1 MLRQATIVL
10 PARPDTARQ
19 FRDRRWLDDV
29 RRLIADADV
38 RADGRRNLTH
48 LAELVAAYS
57 DGRTMRSRPTMTLL
71 QQLSGLGRATCQ
83 RWLRWLERSGVLL
96 VVEEGTT
103 PRFAPDRLRRGDPNR
118 AREWHLIS
126 PASLSEAPPPPE
138 AYTPTASAR
147 EELAGSGE
155 AQITEDR
162 RSAPDSPSLAPSRW
176 RGQAPG
182 SPRDQL
188 PQRRREQLT
197 AVQALQRRHMVLRRL
212 SARRLRS
219 ILRPW
224 FRSCWLQTDVLWA
237 LERAPDG
244 SAHWHAD
251 RVRDPAA
258 WLEHRLSFWLA
269 GDGTPLP
276 PHSAELAARAEA
288 ARGEA
293 ASEHLRLARRPGVDP
308 APYAA
313 QVRAALATRHPR
325 PMSC

>member
-1 MLRQATIVL
+1 MLRQAPCVL

-19 FRDRRWLDDV
+19 FRDRRWLDDT
-29 RRLIADADV
+29 RRLVADAGL
-38 RADGRRNLTH
+38 RADATRNLTH

-83 RWLRWLERSGVLL
+83 RWLRWLERAGVLL

-103 PRFAPDRLRRGDPNR
+103 PRYAPDRLRRGDPNL
-118 AREWHLIS
+118 AREWYLVS
-126 PASLSEAPPPPE
+126 PASLSEAPSPPE
-138 AYTPTASAR
+138 ACTPTASAR
-147 EELAGSGE
+147 EVLAGGGE
-155 AQITEDR
+155 AQVTEDR
-162 RSAPDSPSLAPSRW
+162 RSAPDSLSLAPPRW
-176 RGQAPG
+176 PAQAAEWPSG
-182 SPRDQL
+182 RL

-197 AVQALQRRHMVLRRL
+197 AVQALQRHHMVLRRL

-224 FRSCWLQTDVLWA
+224 FRSRWLPADVLWA

-244 SAHWHAD
+244 SGHWHAD

-258 WLEHRLSFWLA
+258 WLEHRMAEWLA

-288 ARGEA
+288 ARAEA

-313 QVRAALATRHPR
+313 QVRAVLGY
-325 PMSC
+325 SCARR